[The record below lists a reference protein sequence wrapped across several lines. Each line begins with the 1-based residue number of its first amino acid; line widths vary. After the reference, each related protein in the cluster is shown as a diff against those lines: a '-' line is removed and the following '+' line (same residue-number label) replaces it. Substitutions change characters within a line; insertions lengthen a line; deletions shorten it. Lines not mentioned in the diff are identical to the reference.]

1 MKKVN
6 AIETAAYELLN
17 KRIPAAKDIIKT
29 DYPFNRLASTERKY
43 TDKQKMAQFIR
54 DGFIDRYSGQKLLN
68 PGILKVLSYYMPD
81 EFPYHA
87 HWKME
92 ECHNAYWEFV
102 PTLDHIYPVALGGA
116 DDETNWATTSM
127 LHNSIKNNWTLEQ
140 LQWKLYEAGSFEE
153 WDGLTGLFIELVEKD
168 LELLSDSYIKKW
180 YKLSKT
186 E

>member
-1 MKKVN
+1 MEKVQ
-6 AIETAAYELLN
+6 AIES
-17 KRIPAAKDIIKT
+17 AAKAILGSNLEIAKEIINT
-29 DYPFNRLASTERKY
+29 DYPFNKLISTERKY

-68 PGILKVLSYYMPD
+68 PGILKVLSYYMPE

-140 LQWKLYEAGSFEE
+140 LQWKLYPAGDYKD
-153 WDGLTGLFIELVEKD
+153 WDGLTKLFLQIVESD
-168 LELLSDSYIKKW
+168 TELLKDAYVKRW
-180 YKLSKT
+180 YKISKA
-186 E
+186 

>member
-1 MKKVN
+1 MEKVQ
-6 AIETAAYELLN
+6 AIES
-17 KRIPAAKDIIKT
+17 AAKAILGSNIEIAREIINT
-29 DYPFNRLASTERKY
+29 DYPFNKLISTERKY
-43 TDKQKMAQFIR
+43 TDKQKMAQFVR
-54 DGFIDRYSGQKLLN
+54 DGFVDRYSGQKLLN
-68 PGILKVLSYYMPD
+68 PGILKVLSYYMPE

-140 LQWKLYEAGSFEE
+140 LQWKLHPAGDYED
-153 WDGLTGLFIELVEKD
+153 WDGLTKLFLQIVESD
-168 LELLSDSYIKKW
+168 TELLKDAYVKRW
-180 YKLSKT
+180 YKISKV
-186 E
+186 

>member
-1 MKKVN
+1 MEKVQ
-6 AIETAAYELLN
+6 AIES
-17 KRIPAAKDIIKT
+17 AAKAILGSNIEIAREIINT
-29 DYPFNRLASTERKY
+29 DYPFNKLISTERKY
-43 TDKQKMAQFIR
+43 TDKQKMAQFVR
-54 DGFIDRYSGQKLLN
+54 DGFVDRYSGQKLLN
-68 PGILKVLSYYMPD
+68 PGILKVLSYYMPE

-140 LQWKLYEAGSFEE
+140 LQWKLYPAGDYKD
-153 WDGLTGLFIELVEKD
+153 WDGLTKLFLQIIESD
-168 LELLSDSYIKKW
+168 TELLKDAYVKRW
-180 YKLSKT
+180 YKISKV
-186 E
+186 